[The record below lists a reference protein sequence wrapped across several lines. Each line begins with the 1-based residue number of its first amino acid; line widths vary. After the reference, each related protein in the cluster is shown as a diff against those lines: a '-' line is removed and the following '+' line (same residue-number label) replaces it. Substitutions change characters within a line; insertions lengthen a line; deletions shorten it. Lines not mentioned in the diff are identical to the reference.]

1 MAQPTLLSIETL
13 RFTKAPFATD
23 VFALGV
29 HFRGAPRSDAITV
42 KHRAC
47 VVLVAQVCEGKGA
60 FLARIK
66 TRVSSAF
73 GLWNHGSKRENKQ
86 VFMPSFCAWAKY
98 IVQQTDSPLAGSWL
112 SNFQ

>member
-66 TRVSSAF
+66 TRVSSASE
-73 GLWNHGSKRENKQ
+73 LWNHGSYVRDVRSLMQEKINRCLYQ
-86 VFMPSFCAWAKY
+86 AFVH
-98 IVQQTDSPLAGSWL
+98 WL
-112 SNFQ
+112 